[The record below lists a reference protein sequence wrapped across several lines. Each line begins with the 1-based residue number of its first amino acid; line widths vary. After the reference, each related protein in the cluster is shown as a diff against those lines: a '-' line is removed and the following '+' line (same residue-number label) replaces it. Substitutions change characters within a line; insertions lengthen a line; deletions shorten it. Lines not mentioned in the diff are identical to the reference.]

1 MKPEAVK
8 DLDLEA
14 LGLFVVPSLDAETLA
29 ALKAVK
35 KAQSAID
42 DLFRASKSRAD
53 LRGKINKVRLKL
65 AGWREDF
72 DELLQYMD
80 GEVR

>member
-1 MKPEAVK
+1 M
-8 DLDLEA
+8 
-14 LGLFVVPSLDAETLA
+14 
-29 ALKAVK
+29 K